1 MTNEM
6 WRNQMNYLKISMFGT
21 MLCLLGLGFSDTALG
36 QITTSP
42 SLSSGMSFQVLAG
55 GSQGQQNI
63 TIYTPNATTVFI
75 TMPAGQTW
83 LQVNG
88 HPASTI
94 FTVNT
99 SQNGALASAT
109 LPVQVNTLGLSN
121 GQEVSATIGLMIA
134 NESGS
139 QVSFP
144 VSMTVGNQSLLT
156 ATPANLTFS
165 AVTGNSFGNPSS
177 TQITVSSAGQALTYN
192 VSVATTTG
200 GNWIGVTN
208 TTNIPTNNSTAGFSV
223 SVNAQNLSVG
233 TYTGTVTLQSTS
245 TADSTVIPVTIQV
258 TAGSA
263 LNVTPTTLNNFI
275 FQAGSSTAPT
285 QTQQLMISTNS
296 GSLNYQILATST
308 TGSTNWLIVS
318 PNGGLA
324 TTTPQTI
331 QLSLSYLGV
340 ASLPV
345 GTYTINLAISPTAS
359 SGNTTNIPVTL
370 VVSNNALLSVNNS
383 NLSFSIPFG
392 STNAQQQT
400 IQITSSN
407 GTSIPYTVLTSA
419 SWLTT
424 SPTSGTTGSNPVLA
438 IFANAT
444 GQNVTTTPLQ
454 GTVTIYPANGDNYSI
469 QIAVTLTVTSATT
482 TLYAAPAALL
492 FSYQTTQ
499 SASLPLQLV
508 QLSSA
513 STIGFT
519 VTTTMQPA
527 SNCPSS
533 GWLQTSAN
541 SSSTPATL
549 SVGVV
554 TSGMTAGFCSGQVIV
569 TYNNGSEN
577 ATVNIPVFVDI
588 AATPLLTVTPDQN
601 FGVVVASSGTNSV
614 LQSRILMG
622 STDGS
627 ALGYSAFASTP
638 NTPGNIAWLSL
649 GNSQGNTQQYMQ
661 VFVLPSGLPIGTYTG
676 QITISATN
684 SASLPSGQLV
694 IPVVLTISANTTV
707 TVSCGSAS
715 TSCASLT
722 FTEAQGSSTAPSS
735 QPLTLTATG
744 GSTPFTA
751 TVAPVTGG
759 NWLHVDPP
767 SGTAS
772 GTVNVSILANTLSV
786 GTYTSNITLKFT
798 NSATSAI
805 TIPVSLV
812 VTASQTVTVAPTS
825 LSFTYQLGSAGPAT
839 QTLNVTSTGGAASIS
854 VATTSSPA
862 WLSVSP
868 TSGQTGASGT
878 ALALTVSVTPSVVTT
893 AQTYNGTITI
903 TPTGQAAITV
913 PVTLIVTPVQAPQP
927 GTIANSASF
936 TFGPISPGE
945 LITIKGTNLGPSTG
959 TGFSVGSGGTVSNT
973 LAGVQVLFDSNP
985 GTPIYVSNTQINV
998 IVPYEIAG
1006 RSTTNVVVSYNG
1018 QQSSA
1023 IPQNV
1028 ASQAPGIYTASST
1041 GAGQASVLNQ
1051 NGTLNGPA
1059 SGLVIG
1065 GQTITTSPAAQGSV
1079 ISVFMTGG
1087 GQTSPQSST
1096 GTVTPTNTLYKIPG
1110 TVTATINGV
1119 NAPVQFAGAAP
1130 GEVTGVI
1137 QVNLLVPAGVSGST
1151 QPLAITINGVVS
1163 PPGPTVSIQ

>member
-1 MTNEM
+1 
-6 WRNQMNYLKISMFGT
+6 MNYLKISMFGT
-21 MLCLLGLGFSDTALG
+21 MLCLLGLGFSDTAVG

-55 GSQGQQNI
+55 GSQGQQNL

-75 TMPAGQTW
+75 TVPAGQTW
-83 LQVNG
+83 LKVNG
-88 HPASTI
+88 QPALAM
-94 FTVNT
+94 FTLNT

-109 LPVQVNTLGLSN
+109 VPVQVNTLGLSN
-121 GQEVSATIGLMIA
+121 GQEVQASIGIMIA
-134 NESGS
+134 NEQGT

-144 VSMTVGNQSLLT
+144 VSMTVGTQSNLT
-156 ATPANLTFS
+156 ANPANLTFS
-165 AVTGNSFGNPSS
+165 AITGNSFGSPASIP
-177 TQITVSSAGQALTYN
+177 ITVSSAAQALTYN
-192 VSVATTTG
+192 VSIATTTG

-208 TTNIPTNNSTAGFSV
+208 QSNIPTNSSTAGFSV
-223 SVNAQNLSVG
+223 SVNAQNLAVG

-296 GSLNYQILATST
+296 GALNYQIQATST

-324 TTTPQTI
+324 TTTPQTV

-345 GTYTINLAISPTAS
+345 GTYSISLAISPTAGG
-359 SGNTTNIPVTL
+359 GNTTTIPVTL

-392 STNAQQQT
+392 STTSQQQT

-424 SPTSGTTGSNPVLA
+424 SPASGTTGSNPVIA

-469 QIAVTLTVTSATT
+469 QISVTLTITSATT

-499 SASLPLQLV
+499 AVPPLQLV

-513 STIGFT
+513 TTTGFT
-519 VTTTMQPA
+519 VSTTMMGA

-533 GWLQTSAN
+533 TWLIATPN
-541 SSSTPATL
+541 VLSTPATL
-549 SVGVV
+549 SVSVL
-554 TSGMTAGFCSGQVIV
+554 TQGMTAGFCSGVVIV

-577 ATVNIPVFVDI
+577 ATVNIPVYVDI
-588 AATPLLTVTPDQN
+588 AATSLLTVTPDQN

-684 SASLPSGQLV
+684 SANLPSGQLV

-707 TVSCGSAS
+707 TVSCGSSS

-722 FTEAQGSSTAPSS
+722 FTEAQGSSTVPSS
-735 QPLTLTATG
+735 QTLTLTATG

-751 TVAPVTGG
+751 TVTPVTGG

-767 SGTAS
+767 SGTATGNIS
-772 GTVNVSILANTLSV
+772 ASILANTLSV

-798 NSATSAI
+798 NSATQAI

-812 VTASQTVTVAPTS
+812 VTTSQSVTVAPTS
-825 LSFTYQLGSAGPAT
+825 LSFTYQLGSAAPAT
-839 QTLNVTSTGGAASIS
+839 QTLNVTSTGGAASVS

-862 WLSVSP
+862 WLSVTPS
-868 TSGQTGASGT
+868 SGQTGASGT
-878 ALALTVSVTPSVVTT
+878 ALALTVSVTPSVLTT

-903 TPTGQAAITV
+903 TPTGQTAITV
-913 PVTLIVTPVQAPQP
+913 PVTLIVTGVPPPQP
-927 GTIANSASF
+927 GTISNSASF

-1006 RSTTNVVVSYNG
+1006 RSSTNVVVSYSG
-1018 QQSSA
+1018 QQSAA

-1059 SGLVIG
+1059 AGLVIG
-1065 GQTITTSPAAQGSV
+1065 GQTITTSPAAAGSV

-1087 GQTSPQSST
+1087 GQTNPQSST

-1119 NAPVQFAGAAP
+1119 NAPIQFAGAAP

-1151 QPLAITINGVVS
+1151 QPLAVTINGVVS
-1163 PPGPTVSIQ
+1163 PPGPTVAIQ